1 MSGALHS
8 RASMLPRRRVLAFL
22 AAACAAVASCARD
35 AAAPVK
41 LGFLV
46 KQPEE
51 PWFQLEWRFA
61 DEAARE
67 LGFTLVKIAARDGES
82 TLAAIDNLAAQ
93 GARGFVVC
101 TPDPRLGPA
110 IVARAASHELR
121 VVSVDDRF
129 VDASGAPLTQVPYV
143 GISARRIGEQVGAAL
158 WEEMQRRGWPV
169 AGTGLCVITF
179 DELET
184 ARERTEGAVAAL
196 TARGFPAAQVHRGA
210 QTAPEVPAA
219 LAATDALLT
228 RRPEVERWLVASM
241 NDNSVLG
248 AVRALEGRGFGA
260 ERVVAIGINGT
271 DCIDELRKSTAS
283 GFHGSVLLSAREHGQ
298 ASIAM
303 LHRWVTEGVAPPLET
318 RTIGTLITRE
328 NFERVLAE
336 HGVAASR

>member
-1 MSGALHS
+1 
-8 RASMLPRRRVLAFL
+8 MLPRRRALAFL
-22 AAACAAVASCARD
+22 VAAYAALAACGRD
-35 AAAPVK
+35 ATAPVK

-61 DEAARE
+61 EEAQRE

-93 GARGFVVC
+93 GAAGFVIC

-110 IVARAASHELR
+110 IVARAQAHDLR
-121 VVSVDDRF
+121 IVSVDDRF
-129 VDASGAPLTQVPYV
+129 VDASGAPLAQVPYV
-143 GISARRIGEQVGAAL
+143 GISARKIGEQVGEAL
-158 WEEMQRRGWPV
+158 WDEMQRRRWPLER
-169 AGTGLCVITF
+169 TGLCAITF

-196 TARGFPAAQVHRGA
+196 TARGFPAAQIHRGA
-210 QTAPEVPAA
+210 ETAAEIPAA
-219 LAATDALLT
+219 LAAADVVLT
-228 RRPEVERWLVASM
+228 RQPDVERWLVCSM

-260 ERVVAIGINGT
+260 ERVIAIGINGT
-271 DCIDELRKSTAS
+271 DCIDELAKSAPT
-283 GFHGSVLLSAREHGQ
+283 GFHGSMLLSAREHGK

-303 LHRWVTEGVAPPLET
+303 LHRWVKDGVEPPAET

-336 HGVAASR
+336 HGIARQ